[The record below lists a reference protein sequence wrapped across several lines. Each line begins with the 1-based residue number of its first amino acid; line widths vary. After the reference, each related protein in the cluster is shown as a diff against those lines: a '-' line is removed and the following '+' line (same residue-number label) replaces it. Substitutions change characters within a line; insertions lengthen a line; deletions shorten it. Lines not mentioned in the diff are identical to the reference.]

1 MNHRIS
7 NLVTIFLSTS
17 NVPEV
22 LSNVFI
28 LYQERIGY
36 AAVTNTIKDLNYLI
50 TVKIYD
56 LLINSRYT
64 ADQQ

>member
-1 MNHRIS
+1 M
-7 NLVTIFLSTS
+7 
-17 NVPEV
+17 PEV

-50 TVKIYD
+50 TVEIYD